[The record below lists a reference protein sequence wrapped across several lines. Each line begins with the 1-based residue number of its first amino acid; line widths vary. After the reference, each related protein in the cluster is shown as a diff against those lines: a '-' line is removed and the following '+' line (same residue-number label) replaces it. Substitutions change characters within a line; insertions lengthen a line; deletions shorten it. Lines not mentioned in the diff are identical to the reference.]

1 MTDVKGEFRYT
12 SKLIAVP
19 IITIFLSMFLIL
31 SVPEKVKLLFIFSF
45 FLSFLFTW
53 LIQDTHG
60 NFEANETEVKFV
72 TLGKKIVI
80 EFKDIKKIEL
90 KNILKCEVGGLYY
103 YNICL
108 KIITSDNIY
117 KYSSKFEPRFGG
129 VKDLPL
135 AFTERYNNNDF
146 VLLYNYINE
155 RVSNK
160 ADEKPTE

>member
-1 MTDVKGEFRYT
+1 MKGEFRYK
-12 SKLIAVP
+12 SKLFYMA
-19 IITIFLSMFLIL
+19 IILLCISWIPIL
-31 SVPEKVKLLFIFSF
+31 SLTNAGVIMAIILFVLSVIFF
-45 FLSFLFTW
+45 QMLDNAL
-53 LIQDTHG
+53 G
-60 NFEANETEVKFV
+60 KYEADETEVKFV

-146 VLLYNYINE
+146 VLLYYYINE